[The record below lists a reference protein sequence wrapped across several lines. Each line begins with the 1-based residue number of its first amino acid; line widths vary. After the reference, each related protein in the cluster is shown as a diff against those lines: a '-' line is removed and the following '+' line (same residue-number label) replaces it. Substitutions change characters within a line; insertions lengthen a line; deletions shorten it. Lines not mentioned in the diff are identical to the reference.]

1 MGLTSRDDPA
11 ARADGSAGTPSRSF
25 VAAAREPIIVAIFV
39 LAGIFEV
46 LSGDPVAH
54 GAVLFAV
61 GGLLSWDAVHRRHQ
75 EPDPSPAEPSGE
87 PLPRPRVKPAV
98 VFAGLAFAALA
109 GTFGRY
115 TWPSTIS
122 IVGPG
127 AAGVAV
133 AWRKPTHQ
141 ARDPLVLDPC
151 GTVSWVVV
159 FLALALWEL
168 AALLLQ
174 PSLTTPSPA
183 HPTIST
189 LMDPVLATHLGRSI
203 TLLLWLA
210 FGWLLMDR

>member
-1 MGLTSRDDPA
+1 MGSTSRDDHPA
-11 ARADGSAGTPSRSF
+11 ARGSASAGTPRRSF

-54 GAVLFAV
+54 GLVLFAV
-61 GGLLSWDAVHRRHQ
+61 AGLLSWDALQRRYP
-75 EPDPSPAEPSGE
+75 EPDASPVEPSVM
-87 PLPRPRVKPAV
+87 RVTPRVTPAI
-98 VFAGLAFAALA
+98 VFAGLAYAAVA

-122 IVGPG
+122 VVGPG

-133 AWRKPTHQ
+133 AWRRPTHQ
-141 ARDPLVLDPC
+141 AGEPLGLDPW
-151 GTVSWVVV
+151 GTLSWVAV

-174 PSLTTPSPA
+174 PSLTTPSTA

-189 LMDPVLATHLGRSI
+189 LMDPVLASHLGRSI

-210 FGWLLMDR
+210 FGWLLVER

>member
-1 MGLTSRDDPA
+1 MGSTSRDDPG
-11 ARADGSAGTPSRSF
+11 ARGDESAGTPPRSF
-25 VAAAREPIIVAIFV
+25 PAAAREPIIVAIFV

-46 LSGDPVAH
+46 LSGDPVVH

-61 GGLLSWDAVHRRHQ
+61 AGLLSGDAVHRRHE
-75 EPDPSPAEPSGE
+75 EPEASPAEPSVK
-87 PLPRPRVKPAV
+87 PRVTPAI
-98 VFAGLAFAALA
+98 VFAGLAYAALV

-115 TWPSTIS
+115 TWPSTVS

-133 AWRKPTHQ
+133 AWRRPTHQ
-141 ARDPLVLDPC
+141 ATEPLGLDPW
-151 GTVSWVVV
+151 GTVSWVAV

-174 PSLTTPSPA
+174 PSLTTPSSA

-189 LMDPVLATHLGRSI
+189 LTDPVLASHLGRSI
-203 TLLLWLA
+203 TLSLWLA
-210 FGWLLMDR
+210 SGWLLLGR

>member
-1 MGLTSRDDPA
+1 MGSTSRDDPA
-11 ARADGSAGTPSRSF
+11 ARGDASAGTPSGSF
-25 VAAAREPIIVAIFV
+25 AAAAREPIIVAIFV

-75 EPDPSPAEPSGE
+75 EPDPSPAEPSVE
-87 PLPRPRVKPAV
+87 PLPRARVKPAV
-98 VFAGLAFAALA
+98 VFAGLAYAALA

-115 TWPSTIS
+115 TWLS

-141 ARDPLVLDPC
+141 ATDPLGLGPG
-151 GTVSWVVV
+151 GTVSWVAV

-168 AALLLQ
+168 GALLVQ

-189 LMDPVLATHLGRSI
+189 LMDPVLASHLGRSI
-203 TLLLWLA
+203 TLLPWLA
-210 FGWLLMDR
+210 SGCL

>member
-1 MGLTSRDDPA
+1 MGSTSRDDA
-11 ARADGSAGTPSRSF
+11 DARRDASARTPSRF
-25 VAAAREPIIVAIFV
+25 VPGAREAIIVAIFV

-75 EPDPSPAEPSGE
+75 EPDPSPAEASVE
-87 PLPRPRVKPAV
+87 PLVRPRATPVI
-98 VFAGLAFAALA
+98 VFAGLAYAALV

-115 TWPSTIS
+115 TWPSTVS
-122 IVGPG
+122 VMGPG
-127 AAGVAV
+127 AAGVVV
-133 AWRKPTHQ
+133 AWRRPTYQ
-141 ARDPLVLDPC
+141 ATEPLRVDPW
-151 GTVSWVVV
+151 GTVSWVAV

-174 PSLTTPSPA
+174 PSLTTPSAA

-189 LMDPVLATHLGRSI
+189 LTDPVLASHLGRSI
-203 TLLLWLA
+203 TLSLWLV
-210 FGWLLMDR
+210 FGWLLLER

>member
-1 MGLTSRDDPA
+1 MGSTSRDDPA
-11 ARADGSAGTPSRSF
+11 ARGDASAGTPPRSLL
-25 VAAAREPIIVAIFV
+25 AAAREPIIVAIFV

-75 EPDPSPAEPSGE
+75 EPDPSPAEPSVK
-87 PLPRPRVKPAV
+87 PMLRPRVTPAIVVAGLGYAV
-98 VFAGLAFAALA
+98 VV

-115 TWPSTIS
+115 TWPSTVA

-127 AAGVAV
+127 AAGVAT
-133 AWRKPTHQ
+133 AWRQPTHEQ
-141 ARDPLVLDPC
+141 PKPLGLDRL
-151 GTVSWVVV
+151 GTLAWVAV

-189 LMDPVLATHLGRSI
+189 LLDPALASHLGRSI
-203 TLLLWLA
+203 SLLLWLA
-210 FGWLLMDR
+210 FGWLLVER

>member
-1 MGLTSRDDPA
+1 MGSTRRDDPS
-11 ARADGSAGTPSRSF
+11 ARGDESTGAPQRSF
-25 VAAAREPIIVAIFV
+25 LAAARDPIIVAIFV

-61 GGLLSWDAVHRRHQ
+61 AGLLIWDGLHRPHGQ
-75 EPDPSPAEPSGE
+75 PDASPAEPSVK
-87 PLPRPRVKPAV
+87 PRVTPPIV
-98 VFAGLAFAALA
+98 LAGLAFAAVA

-122 IVGPG
+122 VVGPG

-133 AWRKPTHQ
+133 AGRRPTRR
-141 ARDPLVLDPC
+141 ATEPVGLDPW
-151 GTVSWVVV
+151 GTVSWVAV

-174 PSLTTPSPA
+174 PSLTTPSA
-183 HPTIST
+183 GHPTIST
-189 LMDPVLATHLGRSI
+189 LMDPVLASHLGRTI
-203 TLLLWLA
+203 TLILWLA
-210 FGWLLMDR
+210 FGWLLVER

>member
-1 MGLTSRDDPA
+1 MGSTNPDDPA
-11 ARADGSAGTPSRSF
+11 ARGDASAGTPPRSLL
-25 VAAAREPIIVAIFV
+25 AAAREPIIVAIFV

-75 EPDPSPAEPSGE
+75 EPDPSPAEPSVK
-87 PLPRPRVKPAV
+87 PMLRPRVTPAI
-98 VFAGLAFAALA
+98 VFAGLGYAAVV

-122 IVGPG
+122 VVGPG

-133 AWRKPTHQ
+133 AWRRPTHQ
-141 ARDPLVLDPC
+141 ATEPLGLDPW
-151 GTVSWVVV
+151 GTLSWVAV

-189 LMDPVLATHLGRSI
+189 LLDPALASHLGRSI

-210 FGWLLMDR
+210 FGWLLVER

>member
-1 MGLTSRDDPA
+1 MGSTSRDDPD
-11 ARADGSAGTPSRSF
+11 ARRDASARTPSRSF
-25 VAAAREPIIVAIFV
+25 VPGAREAIIVAIFV

-75 EPDPSPAEPSGE
+75 EPDPSPAEPSVE
-87 PLPRPRVKPAV
+87 PLVRPRVTPVV
-98 VFAGLAFAALA
+98 VFAWLAYAALV

-115 TWPSTIS
+115 TWPSTVS
-122 IVGPG
+122 VVGPG
-127 AAGVAV
+127 AAGVVV
-133 AWRKPTHQ
+133 AWRRPTYQ
-141 ARDPLVLDPC
+141 ATEPLGVDPW
-151 GTVSWVVV
+151 GTVSWVAV

-174 PSLTTPSPA
+174 PSLTTPSAA

-189 LMDPVLATHLGRSI
+189 LTDPVLASHLGRSI
-203 TLLLWLA
+203 TLSLWLV
-210 FGWLLMDR
+210 FGWLLLQR

>member
-1 MGLTSRDDPA
+1 MGSTSRDDPA
-11 ARADGSAGTPSRSF
+11 ARGDASAGTPSRSF
-25 VAAAREPIIVAIFV
+25 AAAAREPIIVGIFV

-75 EPDPSPAEPSGE
+75 EPDPSPAEPSVE
-87 PLPRPRVKPAV
+87 PLPRARVKPAV
-98 VFAGLAFAALA
+98 VVAGLAYAALA

-141 ARDPLVLDPC
+141 ATDPPGLDPW
-151 GTVSWVVV
+151 GTASWVAV

-174 PSLTTPSPA
+174 PSLTTPSSA

-189 LMDPVLATHLGRSI
+189 LMDPVLASNLGRSL

>member
-1 MGLTSRDDPA
+1 MGSTSRDDPG
-11 ARADGSAGTPSRSF
+11 ARKDGSAGTPARSF

-75 EPDPSPAEPSGE
+75 EPDPSPAEPSVE
-87 PLPRPRVKPAV
+87 PMLRPRVTPLMV
-98 VFAGLAFAALA
+98 SAGLAYAALV

-115 TWPSTIS
+115 TWPATVSV
-122 IVGPG
+122 VGPG

-133 AWRKPTHQ
+133 AWRRPTRQ
-141 ARDPLVLDPC
+141 ATEP
-151 GTVSWVVV
+151 
-159 FLALALWEL
+159 LALWEL

-189 LMDPVLATHLGRSI
+189 LMDPVLASHLGRSI

-210 FGWLLMDR
+210 FGWLL